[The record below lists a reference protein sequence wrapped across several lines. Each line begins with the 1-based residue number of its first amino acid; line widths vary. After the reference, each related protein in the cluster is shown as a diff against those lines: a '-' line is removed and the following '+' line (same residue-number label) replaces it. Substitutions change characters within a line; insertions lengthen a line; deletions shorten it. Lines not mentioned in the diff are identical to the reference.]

1 MYCVS
6 LYKMTAIN
14 LMCPELSIGVDN
26 LGAVPAAV
34 HEGCVPVV
42 ALNMVK
48 NIPLQ
53 LGHLATQGALPLLHC
68 PIHHHDHV
76 DQEHVVPLLGGRV
89 AL

>member
-1 MYCVS
+1 
-6 LYKMTAIN
+6 MTAIN
-14 LMCPELSIGVDN
+14 LMCPELPIGVDN
-26 LGAVPAAV
+26 FAAIPTAV

-68 PIHHHDHV
+68 PIHYHGHV
-76 DQEHVVPLLGGRV
+76 DQEHVVPVLGGRV